1 MALVLSGWIRRR
13 WGLPPLAADLLLAA
27 AVAALSLGALFG
39 PRDHLHSPVTWP
51 TIALTLAGTLPL
63 VARRRH
69 TVAVFAVVALAE
81 ALFLV
86 TAPLT
91 DVGVGLGLAVALYT
105 LATRTERR
113 VSLRLANLSAGIN
126 ALVLL
131 VGIALGRPD
140 SIIDLFGMTALV
152 AGSWSAGENVRTRR
166 AYLAQL
172 EERARRLETERE
184 EDARRA
190 VREERAHIARELHDV
205 VAHHVSAIA
214 VQAGVAAAIAER
226 QPERAREALTFIQ
239 QTSRQA
245 LAEMRALLTVLHS
258 DDEARAERAPQP
270 SLAQVERLVN
280 QSRAAGLSVTLEVE
294 GAVRPLPEALD
305 LSAYRIVQEALTN
318 SLKHAGRSQARV
330 LVHYAP
336 DALELEISDNGHGA
350 APNAVA
356 AAGDGAGRGLIG
368 MRERVAIF
376 GGELAAGPAAD
387 RGFRVRARL
396 PLGEA
401 AR

>member
-1 MALVLSGWIRRR
+1 
-13 WGLPPLAADLLLAA
+13 
-27 AVAALSLGALFG
+27 
-39 PRDHLHSPVTWP
+39 
-51 TIALTLAGTLPL
+51 
-63 VARRRH
+63 
-69 TVAVFAVVALAE
+69 
-81 ALFLV
+81 
-86 TAPLT
+86 
-91 DVGVGLGLAVALYT
+91 
-105 LATRTERR
+105 
-113 VSLRLANLSAGIN
+113 
-126 ALVLL
+126 
-131 VGIALGRPD
+131 
-140 SIIDLFGMTALV
+140 
-152 AGSWSAGENVRTRR
+152 
-166 AYLAQL
+166 
-172 EERARRLETERE
+172 
-184 EDARRA
+184 
-190 VREERAHIARELHDV
+190 
-205 VAHHVSAIA
+205 
-214 VQAGVAAAIAER
+214 
-226 QPERAREALTFIQ
+226 
-239 QTSRQA
+239 
-245 LAEMRALLTVLHS
+245 MR
-258 DDEARAERAPQP
+258 RAERTPQP